1 MAEDK
6 TYIQQSVEKDIN
18 DQKKEKHEDRVLPK
32 PGEYDGVDLEK
43 ASKIYSAIGGK
54 Y

>member
-32 PGEYDGVDLEK
+32 PGEYDGADLEK
-43 ASKIYSAIGGK
+43 ASKIYSPIGGK